1 MIIIVTLLCILSY
14 KNHPLLLCSS
24 FSLSI
29 RPNLLSIMI
38 NHFFF
43 AWPWNYILC
52 WVKIW
57 INVCRLSVP
66 LFNSFG
72 QNSSLLFWTPLIML
86 GWKIV
91 HLITYWFDFL
101 FFFFSGG
108 SNWSNFSYCWCFLS
122 GRIIVNTNC
131 ISDCGSNLLIN
142 DRLSWKRLWSP
153 VLLLVIRSIELNFI
167 SEAVNSTCSVTLFP

>member
-1 MIIIVTLLCILSY
+1 MINIVTLLSIWSY

-29 RPNLLSIMI
+29 WSNLLSIMI

-57 INVCRLSVP
+57 INVGRLSVP
-66 LFNSFG
+66 LFYSFG
-72 QNSSLLFWTPLIML
+72 QNSSLLFWTPLIVL

-91 HLITYWFDFL
+91 HLITYLFDFI
-101 FFFFSGG
+101 FFFFNRW
-108 SNWSNFSYCWCFLS
+108 SNGSNFSHCWCFLS

-131 ISDCGSNLLIN
+131 ISDCDSILLIN
-142 DRLSWKRLWSP
+142 DRLSWKWFWSP
-153 VLLLVIRSIELNFI
+153 VLLLVIRPIEFNFI
-167 SEAVNSTCSVTLFP
+167 SEAVNSTRSVTLFP